1 MHRLSDEQIRY
12 LGETMDERFER
23 EMEEIAAVAARA
35 RDERAQEQLAGRP
48 ADRLDA
54 ALAEMA
60 LAADY
65 AVIRQDVQDVRD
77 IIAAR
82 RRLASGE
89 YGVCSVCGKD
99 IGYRRLQ
106 AYPTAKRCIDCQRLY
121 ERQKAVRDGLR
132 GL

>member
-1 MHRLSDEQIRY
+1 MHSLSDEQIRY

-48 ADRLDA
+48 ADQLDA

-89 YGVCSVCGKD
+89 YGICGVCGKD
-99 IGYRRLQ
+99 IAYRRLQ

>member
-35 RDERAQEQLAGRP
+35 RDERVQEQLAGRP
-48 ADRLDA
+48 ADQLDA

-99 IGYRRLQ
+99 IAYRRLQ